1 MKQIPP
7 NTLRTQLARSQ
18 AAGPHPDADQLT
30 AFAENTLLDR
40 ERTTILAHL
49 AACES
54 CRATL
59 QFAASEP
66 EPASLPQP
74 RPTRPPLRAWLP
86 GVAIAAS
93 ILAITGSSILLYHA
107 TRTDIPPTQTAKTIP
122 PPPLP
127 AAPAP
132 AASSAPTLS
141 PPANTPAL
149 SNTPKH
155 LRARSSVP
163 TPPEQSE
170 EAKASPPAAPSAE
183 STPGA
188 ISGLSTAP
196 MRQQTSP
203 PPSEQVQVEAQ
214 IQAELSARRSTMS
227 AGKAASRASAAAPL
241 QPQTALAEESRSGNA
256 MHGAFMARP
265 AAHAHFR
272 INDAGQIERS
282 TEPGIWQPVSII
294 QPTHFR
300 VLSIS
305 GADIWAGGDHLRL
318 FHSTDNGVTWTEV
331 HLPAT
336 ADRAHAIAHIR
347 ADSPQKLTIESDNGD
362 TWTTTDNGDT
372 WQ

>member
-1 MKQIPP
+1 
-7 NTLRTQLARSQ
+7 
-18 AAGPHPDADQLT
+18 
-30 AFAENTLLDR
+30 
-40 ERTTILAHL
+40 
-49 AACES
+49 
-54 CRATL
+54 
-59 QFAASEP
+59 
-66 EPASLPQP
+66 
-74 RPTRPPLRAWLP
+74 
-86 GVAIAAS
+86 
-93 ILAITGSSILLYHA
+93 
-107 TRTDIPPTQTAKTIP
+107 
-122 PPPLP
+122 
-127 AAPAP
+127 
-132 AASSAPTLS
+132 
-141 PPANTPAL
+141 
-149 SNTPKH
+149 
-155 LRARSSVP
+155 
-163 TPPEQSE
+163 
-170 EAKASPPAAPSAE
+170 
-183 STPGA
+183 
-188 ISGLSTAP
+188 